1 MEIRDTYES
10 QRKNLVTRLAD
21 SAPWLWE
28 DYLRLF
34 QFQYTYNPLYRSFCD
49 LLHCR
54 PEGVGSLVDIPFMP
68 ISFFKHHTVKTG
80 DWNTALLFKSSGTTG
95 QLRSVHH
102 LRDESIYHQSCLRSM
117 DSIGSPADWTW
128 LGLLPSYIENGD
140 SSLVEMVRYFTTLS
154 HRAHGFFLYD
164 FKALHERLKEAM
176 DDQESVVLI
185 GVSYALLDFADRY
198 PIRLGANVR
207 IMETGGMKGR
217 GEELTRTQLHKR
229 LIEAFKLKSIMSEY
243 GMTEMMHQCYA
254 IENGLFIA
262 PEPVKILARDINDPL
277 SITLGE
283 GSGLLNVVD
292 PGNLD
297 TCSFIA
303 TDDLVH
309 IHPDQSFEI
318 LGRSDNSEMRG
329 CNLLYSDS
337 GGPVIT

>member
-1 MEIRDTYES
+1 M
-10 QRKNLVTRLAD
+10 V
-21 SAPWLWE
+21 
-28 DYLRLF
+28 
-34 QFQYTYNPLYRSFCD
+34 
-49 LLHCR
+49 
-54 PEGVGSLVDIPFMP
+54 SLVDIPFMP
-68 ISFFKHHTVKTG
+68 ISFFKYHSVKTG
-80 DWNTALLFKSSGTTG
+80 GWDTGLVFKSSGTTG

-102 LRDESIYHQSCLRSM
+102 LRDTDIYHQSCLRSIRC
-117 DSIGSPADWTW
+117 IGSPADWTW
-128 LGLLPSYIENGD
+128 LGLLPSYLENGD

-154 HRAHGFFLYD
+154 HRAHGFYLYD
-164 FKALHERLKEAM
+164 FKALLARLQDAM
-176 DDQESVVLI
+176 FAQEPVILI
-185 GVSYALLDFADRY
+185 GVSYALLDFAERY
-198 PIRLGANVR
+198 PIGLGSNVR

-217 GEELTRTQLHKR
+217 GEELTRMQLHKR
-229 LIEAFKLKSIMSEY
+229 LLEVFKLDSIMSEY

-254 IENGLFIA
+254 IENGLFTA
-262 PEPVKILARDINDPL
+262 PEPVRILARDINDPL
-277 SITLGE
+277 SVTFGE
-283 GSGLLNVVD
+283 GSGLLNMVD